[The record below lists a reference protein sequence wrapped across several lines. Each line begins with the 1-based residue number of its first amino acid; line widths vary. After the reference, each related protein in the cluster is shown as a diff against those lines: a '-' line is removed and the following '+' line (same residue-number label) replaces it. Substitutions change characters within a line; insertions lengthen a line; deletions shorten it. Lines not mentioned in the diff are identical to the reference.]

1 MKKILLLF
9 FSCFLIFGCFEQNG
23 DIKKKS
29 LEKRVWRQKKKN

>member
-23 DIKKKS
+23 DIKKK
-29 LEKRVWRQKKKN
+29 RVWRQKKKN